1 MILPPVPN
9 DYDPGV
15 QTVMQD
21 ELRKADSQNLKMDKD
36 NFFTN
41 GSLCLQSADG
51 SWFKLSVSNAGALSA
66 VELTGTQVDS
76 EGRPVIASTNPYYV
90 SQEVK

>member
-1 MILPPVPN
+1 MILPPVTP

-21 ELRKADSQNLKMDKD
+21 ELRKADNQNLKMDKD
-36 NFFTN
+36 NFFTT

-51 SWFKLSVSNAGALSA
+51 SWFKLSVSDAGTLSA
-66 VELTGTQVDS
+66 TELTGAQIDAQ
-76 EGRPVIASTNPYYV
+76 GRPVIASTNPYYTA
-90 SQEVK
+90 